1 MKNLSSNPI
10 IHSLTHFYRKPCQND
25 KRSLCLVL
33 LLLFLCLGGK
43 IVAFV
48 GIVGFKIV
56 AFVSSSGNGT
66 KIVAS
71 VSNEKVSL
79 AK

>member
-1 MKNLSSNPI
+1 M
-10 IHSLTHFYRKPCQND
+10 FGF
-25 KRSLCLVL
+25 V
-33 LLLFLCLGGK
+33 
-43 IVAFV
+43 IVVFV
-48 GIVGFKIV
+48 SVGFKIV
-56 AFVSSSGNGT
+56 AFVSSSGVGT